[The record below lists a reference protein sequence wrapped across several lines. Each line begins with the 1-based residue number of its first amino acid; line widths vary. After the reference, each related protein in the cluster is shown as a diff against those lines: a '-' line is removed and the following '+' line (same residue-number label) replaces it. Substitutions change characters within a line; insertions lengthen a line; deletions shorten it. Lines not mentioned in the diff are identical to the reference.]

1 MCSNISLEK
10 NHTYL
15 ILGGFLN
22 AISYDSFCTCNFSIP
37 IDYNDPTDYHIY
49 FQKPNRTSMTSGG
62 GTSIISVIEVY
73 QDITFDMNMYNYI
86 EQDYNVMWEL
96 CVIRLK

>member
-1 MCSNISLEK
+1 MEK

-15 ILGGFLN
+15 LLGGFLN
-22 AISYDSFCTCNFSIP
+22 SISYDSFCICNFLIP

-49 FQKPNRTSMTSGG
+49 FQKPNRTSMVSGG

-86 EQDYNVMWEL
+86 EQEYNVIWEL

>member
-15 ILGGFLN
+15 LLGGFFN
-22 AISYDSFCTCNFSIP
+22 SISYDSFCICNFLFP

-49 FQKPNRTSMTSGG
+49 FKKSNRTSMISGG

-73 QDITFDMNMYNYI
+73 QDITFNMNMYNYI
-86 EQDYNVMWEL
+86 EQDYNIEWEL

>member
-1 MCSNISLEK
+1 MI
-10 NHTYL
+10 
-15 ILGGFLN
+15 
-22 AISYDSFCTCNFSIP
+22 
-37 IDYNDPTDYHIY
+37 
-49 FQKPNRTSMTSGG
+49 SGG